1 MAGDTCLVC
10 GLDEAGRGP
19 MAGPVCA
26 AAVILP
32 ADFDFSLLN
41 DSKKLTETK
50 RERAMREIMLHASA
64 WCIGWASSAEIDRI
78 NILRASLLAM
88 KRSFDG
94 LFDRPAGRSDLRD
107 NLDSLEV
114 IVDGLFVPDIAH
126 ENCRA
131 LPKADSSVPAVMAAS
146 ILAKTARDRMMK
158 RYSWLYPQYGY
169 ERHKGYATR
178 EHIEALKKNGPSPIQ
193 RKSFRLKGEGQG
205 ELF

>member
-1 MAGDTCLVC
+1 MSHEPCLVC

-32 ADFDFSLLN
+32 PDFDTSLLN
-41 DSKKLTETK
+41 DSKKLTEKK
-50 RERAMREIMLHASA
+50 RDRAMREIMLYASA
-64 WCIGWASSAEIDRI
+64 WCIGWASPVEIDRI

-88 KRSFDG
+88 KRSFEG
-94 LFDRPAGRSDLRD
+94 LFMG
-107 NLDSLEV
+107 LDGQDDVGQSLCSVEV
-114 IVDGLFVPDIAH
+114 VVDGLFVPDIAH

-146 ILAKTARDRMMK
+146 ILAKTARDRMMT

-178 EHIEALKKNGPSPIQ
+178 DHIEALKKNGPSPIQ
-193 RKSFRLKGEGQG
+193 RKSFRLRGEGQA